1 MEPIAWL
8 TLIIFSL
15 AIIAVL
21 TNVIE
26 PAVAALLGVGIMV
39 WAGIMTETDAFLF
52 VDWNVMAILVSV
64 WIIAG
69 YFGINAAG
77 DYPGS
82 PGRKALVYGTWIGA
96 LVLAITAIAAVIVTI
111 FGDFA
116 YPFLLWG
123 GVVVATF
130 YYSSMSALGAWY
142 AELRAIEK
150 AKVAATPVQTPPRPP
165 R

>member
-1 MEPIAWL
+1 MVKGL
-8 TLIIFSL
+8 FLGL
-15 AIIAVL
+15 AVVLVLAVIP
-21 TNVIE
+21 V
-26 PAVAALLGVGIMV
+26 VHFVGIP
-39 WAGIMTETDAFLF
+39 AGPF
-52 VDWNVMAILVSV
+52 
-64 WIIAG
+64 IAG

-82 PGRKALVYGTWIGA
+82 PGRKALVYGTWMGA
-96 LVLAITAIAAVIVTI
+96 LFLAITAIAAVIVTI

-150 AKVAATPVQTPPRPP
+150 AKVAAAPVQTPPRPP

>member
-1 MEPIAWL
+1 
-8 TLIIFSL
+8 
-15 AIIAVL
+15 
-21 TNVIE
+21 
-26 PAVAALLGVGIMV
+26 MV
-39 WAGIMTETDAFLF
+39 KGLF
-52 VDWNVMAILVSV
+52 VGLAVVLVLAV
-64 WIIAG
+64 IPVVHFFGIPAGPFIAG
-69 YFGINAAG
+69 YFGINAVG

-82 PGRKALVYGTWIGA
+82 PGRKALVYGTWMGA

-111 FGDFA
+111 LGDFA